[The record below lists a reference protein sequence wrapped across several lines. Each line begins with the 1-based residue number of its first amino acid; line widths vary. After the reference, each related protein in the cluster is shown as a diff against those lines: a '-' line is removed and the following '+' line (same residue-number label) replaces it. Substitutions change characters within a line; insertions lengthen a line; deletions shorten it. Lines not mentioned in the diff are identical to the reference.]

1 MIRTLVV
8 DDTALYR
15 NLLGESLQKLSGIRV
30 VGTAPNGRIAL
41 SRIYTLK
48 PDLVTLDIEM
58 PEMNGIEV
66 LEAIRAKG
74 LDTQVVVVS
83 SLTKRGGELT
93 MRALEL
99 GAFDFITK
107 PEGARG
113 FEDFE
118 RTLGTIVG
126 AIAKRIEIQG
136 ILKGVRKA
144 EAGPPAGTAEGN
156 AADTGAASG
165 AGARAPSATIA
176 KAAGAQGG
184 KGRSAYPPSAGRKEI
199 VAIGTSTGGPQ
210 ALLSMMPLLP
220 AGVSAP
226 ILIVQ
231 HMPPLFTA
239 NLAASLSARCAF
251 PVKEAENGE
260 PLAAG
265 VAYIAP
271 GGKQMKVALGP
282 DATTKILRVTDDP
295 PENNC
300 RPSADYLFRS
310 VAHLYYG
317 KAVGVIMTGMGG
329 DGTAGLDAMK
339 RSGAY
344 VLAQDERS
352 CVVYGM
358 PKSAVDAGVVD
369 AVLPLD
375 GIAAAIAAAL
385 R

>member
-1 MIRTLVV
+1 
-8 DDTALYR
+8 
-15 NLLGESLQKLSGIRV
+15 
-30 VGTAPNGRIAL
+30 
-41 SRIYTLK
+41 
-48 PDLVTLDIEM
+48 
-58 PEMNGIEV
+58 
-66 LEAIRAKG
+66 
-74 LDTQVVVVS
+74 
-83 SLTKRGGELT
+83 

-113 FEDFE
+113 LEDFE

-126 AIAKRIEIQG
+126 AVAKRIEIQG

-144 EAGPPAGTAEGN
+144 APAPLAGTDGGD
-156 AADTGAASG
+156 AADPGAAAR

-176 KAAGAQGG
+176 TTATIAAAAGAPGST
-184 KGRSAYPPSAGRKEI
+184 GRSAYPPSAGRKEI

-220 AGVSAP
+220 GGLSAP

-260 PLAAG
+260 PLSAG

-271 GGKQMKVALGP
+271 GGRQMKVALGP
-282 DATTKILRVTDDP
+282 DAVTKILRVTEDP

-375 GIAAAIAAAL
+375 GIAAAVAAAL
-385 R
+385 RRI